1 MTDIAYAACAAVGAW
16 RSKGTGLVL
25 PSSDPRT
32 HESVRGLRHACM
44 PSPRPCAVPAPVCR
58 PRRVIVRDCWF
69 RLSFSQHL
77 APIASMNASP
87 SWARRRL
94 ARRSWVNDFS
104 PSSSTRRSPIPE
116 ELTAYGVLFVAA
128 GERYRI
134 TSRRR
139 SDDQRPVLARD
150 LASSSSPTLEVVLD
164 ARWLCLTQLAEPVK
178 QRQSQ
183 SGRVRLRR
191 ADCGAAKR
199 PWPTQAPA
207 IARRRK
213 CARIR

>member
-1 MTDIAYAACAAVGAW
+1 MYAV
-16 RSKGTGLVL
+16 
-25 PSSDPRT
+25 PS
-32 HESVRGLRHACM
+32 
-44 PSPRPCAVPAPVCR
+44 RPCAVPAPVCR

-94 ARRSWVNDFS
+94 ARRSWVNGFS

>member
-1 MTDIAYAACAAVGAW
+1 MRLVPRWGLGARRVPGWCCRVAIPARMVGA
-16 RSKGTGLVL
+16 G
-25 PSSDPRT
+25 
-32 HESVRGLRHACM
+32 
-44 PSPRPCAVPAPVCR
+44 PSPRMYAVPSRPCAVPAPVCR